1 MEQKFVLRDQI
12 KQYLLLQIQNGKL
25 PVGKTINLAALSR
38 ATGISVTP
46 IREALS
52 QLEHAQ
58 VLQAVPNRG
67 FVVAKLSKSEVKS
80 LIEIVAQLEV
90 MALENAAFE
99 ASEIAQLAT
108 LQTKMEEAGTIEKG
122 LVARFNFHNYLVQ
135 NCSNKVLL
143 QILKDLKLRLHFYEH
158 DFIKDIDFF
167 QKLTIQ
173 TRSVVEA
180 IQEDN
185 VPTAALILRM
195 HWMSI
200 LDHIKTQ
207 IIKNGSSSCL

>member
-1 MEQKFVLRDQI
+1 MGKLSVLRDTI
-12 KQYLLLQIQNGKL
+12 KAHLLLQIQNGKL
-25 PVGKTINLAALSR
+25 QVGKTINLAALSR

-52 QLEHAQ
+52 QLEQAQ

-67 FVVAKLSKSEVKS
+67 FVVAKLSKTEVKN

-90 MALENAAFE
+90 MALEHVEFNADE
-99 ASEIAQLAT
+99 MDVLGQL
-108 LQTKMEEAGTIEKG
+108 QSKMEMVDSLAEG
-122 LVARFNFHNYLVQ
+122 LTARFHFHNHLVQ
-135 NCSNKVLL
+135 HCTNKVLL
-143 QILKDLKLRLHFYEH
+143 QILKDLKLRLHFYEY
-158 DFIKDIDFF
+158 DFIQDFDFF
-167 QKLTIQ
+167 KKLSNQ

-180 IQEDN
+180 IEQDN

-200 LDHIKTQ
+200 LEHIEGQ
-207 IIKNGSSSCL
+207 INLKKG

>member
-1 MEQKFVLRDQI
+1 MGKRHVLRDSI
-12 KQYLLLQIQNGKL
+12 KEHLLFQIQNGEL
-25 PVGKTINLAALSR
+25 QVGKTINLAALSR

-67 FVVAKLSKSEVKS
+67 FVVAKLSKTEVKN

-90 MALENAAFE
+90 MAVEQ
-99 ASEIAQLAT
+99 SEFNSEEMEVLAR
-108 LQTKMEEAGTIEKG
+108 LQSKMEATTTIAEG
-122 LVARFNFHNYLVQ
+122 LSARFNFHNHLAKH
-135 NCSNKVLL
+135 CTNKVLL
-143 QILKDLKLRLHFYEH
+143 QILKDVKLRLHFYEH
-158 DFIKDIDFF
+158 DFIQDFEF
-167 QKLTIQ
+167 FKKLSAQ

-180 IQEDN
+180 IQQDN

-200 LDHIKTQ
+200 LEHIEAQ
-207 IIKNGSSSCL
+207 IHVKNS

>member
-1 MEQKFVLRDQI
+1 MGQRIVLRDKI
-12 KQYLLLQIQNGKL
+12 KKYLLLQIQNGELK
-25 PVGKTINLAALSR
+25 VGKTINLAALSR
-38 ATGISVTP
+38 NTGISVTP

-52 QLEHAQ
+52 QLEQAQ
-58 VLQAVPNRG
+58 VLQAIPNRG
-67 FVVAKLSKSEVKS
+67 FVVPKLSKSEVKN

-90 MALENAAFE
+90 MALENTTFIPPE
-99 ASEIAQLAT
+99 MDELST
-108 LQTKMEEAGTIEKG
+108 MQTKMEEAETIEKG
-122 LVARFNFHNYLVQ
+122 LVDRFNFHNHLVRQ
-135 NCSNKVLL
+135 CPNKVLL

-158 DFIKDIDFF
+158 DFFQDFDFF
-167 QKLTIQ
+167 KKLSIQ

-200 LDHIKTQ
+200 LEHIEGQ
-207 IIKNGSSSCL
+207 INVKKG

>member
-1 MEQKFVLRDQI
+1 MGKPSILRDRI
-12 KQYLLLQIQNGKL
+12 KEHLLLQIQKGELK
-25 PVGKTINLAALSR
+25 VGKTINLAALSR
-38 ATGISVTP
+38 DTGISVTP

-67 FVVAKLSKSEVKS
+67 FVVAKLSKTEVKN

-90 MALENAAFE
+90 MALEQAEFN
-99 ASEIAQLAT
+99 SEEMSVLGQL
-108 LQTKMEEAGTIEKG
+108 QSKMEAVDNLAEG
-122 LVARFNFHNYLVQ
+122 LTARFNFHNHLVQ
-135 NCSNKVLL
+135 HSTNKVLL
-143 QILKDLKLRLHFYEH
+143 QILKDLKLRLHFYEY
-158 DFIKDIDFF
+158 DFIQDFGF
-167 QKLTIQ
+167 FKNLSKQ

-180 IQEDN
+180 IQQDN

-200 LDHIKTQ
+200 LEHIEGQ
-207 IIKNGSSSCL
+207 ITI

>member
-1 MEQKFVLRDQI
+1 MAKLSILRDKI
-12 KQYLLLQIQNGKL
+12 KEHLLLQIQNGALK
-25 PVGKTINLAALSR
+25 VGKTINLAALSR
-38 ATGISVTP
+38 DTGVSVTP

-58 VLQAVPNRG
+58 VLQAIPNRG
-67 FVVAKLSKSEVKS
+67 FVVAKLSKTEVKN

-90 MALENAAFE
+90 MALENSAFDFDGMTV
-99 ASEIAQLAT
+99 LNT
-108 LQTKMEEAGTIEKG
+108 LQTKMENTESIAEG
-122 LVARFNFHNYLVQ
+122 LAIRYNFHNHLVRH
-135 NCSNKVLL
+135 CTNKILL

-158 DFIKDIDFF
+158 DFIQDFSF
-167 QKLTIQ
+167 FKKLSVQ

-200 LDHIKTQ
+200 LEHIGGQ
-207 IIKNGSSSCL
+207 IHIKNG

>member
-1 MEQKFVLRDQI
+1 MGKTLVLRDTI
-12 KQYLLLQIQNGKL
+12 KEHLLLQIQHGKL
-25 PVGKTINLAALSR
+25 QVGKTINLAALSR
-38 ATGISVTP
+38 DTGISVTP

-58 VLQAVPNRG
+58 VLKAVPNRG
-67 FVVAKLSKSEVKS
+67 FVVADLSKTEVKN

-90 MALENAAFE
+90 MALEHTQFNQGE
-99 ASEIAQLAT
+99 MKLLGQL
-108 LQTKMEEAGTIEKG
+108 QSKMEAVDTLPEG
-122 LVARFNFHNYLVQ
+122 LTARFHFHNHLVKPCTNQ
-135 NCSNKVLL
+135 VLL

-158 DFIKDIDFF
+158 DFIKNFDFF
-167 QKLTIQ
+167 KKLSHQ

-180 IQEDN
+180 IQQDN

-200 LDHIKTQ
+200 LEHIEGQ
-207 IIKNGSSSCL
+207 IKNKSH

>member
-1 MEQKFVLRDQI
+1 MGKLSVLRDTI
-12 KQYLLLQIQNGKL
+12 KAHLLLQIQNGEL
-25 PVGKTINLAALSR
+25 QVGKAINLAALSR

-67 FVVAKLSKSEVKS
+67 FVVAKLSKTEVKN

-90 MALENAAFE
+90 MALEHVEFNADE
-99 ASEIAQLAT
+99 MDVLGQL
-108 LQTKMEEAGTIEKG
+108 QSKMEMVDSLAEG
-122 LVARFNFHNYLVQ
+122 LTARFHFHNHLVQ
-135 NCSNKVLL
+135 HCTNKVLL
-143 QILKDLKLRLHFYEH
+143 QILKDLKLRLHFYEY
-158 DFIKDIDFF
+158 DFIQDFDFF
-167 QKLTIQ
+167 KKLSNQ

-180 IQEDN
+180 IEQDN
-185 VPTAALILRM
+185 VPTAVLILRM

-200 LDHIKTQ
+200 LEHIEGQ
-207 IIKNGSSSCL
+207 INLKKG

>member
-1 MEQKFVLRDQI
+1 MRQKSVLRNKI
-12 KQYLLLQIQNGKL
+12 KKHLLSQIQNGRLK
-25 PVGKTINLAALSR
+25 VGKTINLAALSR
-38 ATGISVTP
+38 ETGISVTP

-67 FVVAKLSKSEVKS
+67 FVVAKLSKAEIKN
-80 LIEIVAQLEV
+80 LIQIVAQLEV
-90 MALENAAFE
+90 MALENTTFE
-99 ASEIAQLAT
+99 SEEIKLLGT
-108 LQTKMEEAGTIEKG
+108 LQTKMEEATTIEEG
-122 LVARFNFHNYLVQ
+122 LADRFNFHNNLVRQ
-135 NCSNKVLL
+135 CNNRVLL

-158 DFIKDIDFF
+158 DFITDFDFF
-167 QKLTIQ
+167 QNLNIQ
-173 TRSVVEA
+173 TRSVIEA

-200 LDHIKTQ
+200 LDHIETQ
-207 IIKNGSSSCL
+207 IVKNG

>member
-1 MEQKFVLRDQI
+1 MGPRVVLRDKI
-12 KQYLLLQIQNGKL
+12 KEHLLLQIQNGELK
-25 PVGKTINLAALSR
+25 VGKTVNLAALSR

-58 VLQAVPNRG
+58 VLQAIPNRG
-67 FVVAKLSKSEVKS
+67 FMVAKLSKPEVKN

-90 MALENAAFE
+90 MALEHSEFNLHEMTILKQLQSEME
-99 ASEIAQLAT
+99 ASESLA
-108 LQTKMEEAGTIEKG
+108 EG
-122 LVARFNFHNYLVQ
+122 LTARFKFHNHLAQ
-135 NCSNKVLL
+135 HATNKVLL
-143 QILKDLKLRLHFYEH
+143 QILKDLKLRLHFYEY
-158 DFIKDIDFF
+158 DFIQDFEF
-167 QKLTIQ
+167 FKNLSIQ

-200 LDHIKTQ
+200 LDHIGGQ
-207 IIKNGSSSCL
+207 INVKKG

>member
-1 MEQKFVLRDQI
+1 MGKLSVLRDTI
-12 KQYLLLQIQNGKL
+12 KAHLLLQIQNGEL
-25 PVGKTINLAALSR
+25 QVGKTINLAALSR

-67 FVVAKLSKSEVKS
+67 FVVAKLSKTEVKN

-90 MALENAAFE
+90 MALEHVEFNADE
-99 ASEIAQLAT
+99 MDVLGQL
-108 LQTKMEEAGTIEKG
+108 QSKMEMVDSLAEG
-122 LVARFNFHNYLVQ
+122 LTARFHFHNHLVQ
-135 NCSNKVLL
+135 HCTNKVLL
-143 QILKDLKLRLHFYEH
+143 KILKDLKLRLHFYEY
-158 DFIKDIDFF
+158 DFIQDFDFF
-167 QKLTIQ
+167 KKLSNQ

-180 IQEDN
+180 IEQDN

-200 LDHIKTQ
+200 LEHIEGQ
-207 IIKNGSSSCL
+207 INLKKG

>member
-1 MEQKFVLRDQI
+1 MAKQSILRDKI
-12 KQYLLLQIQNGKL
+12 KAHLLLQIQNGALK
-25 PVGKTINLAALSR
+25 VGKTINLAALSR
-38 ATGISVTP
+38 DTGVSVTP

-52 QLEHAQ
+52 QLEQAQ
-58 VLQAVPNRG
+58 VLQAIPNRG
-67 FVVAKLSKSEVKS
+67 FVVAKLSKTEVKN

-90 MALENAAFE
+90 MALENSDFDFDE
-99 ASEIAQLAT
+99 MDLLKT
-108 LQTKMEEAGTIEKG
+108 LQTKMENTESIAEG
-122 LVARFNFHNYLVQ
+122 LAIRYNFHNQLVRH
-135 NCSNKVLL
+135 CTNKILL

-158 DFIKDIDFF
+158 DFIQDFSF
-167 QKLTIQ
+167 FKKLSAQ

-200 LDHIKTQ
+200 LEHIGGQ
-207 IIKNGSSSCL
+207 IHIKNG

>member
-1 MEQKFVLRDQI
+1 MGKTLVLRDKI
-12 KQYLLLQIQNGKL
+12 KEHLLFQIQNGEL
-25 PVGKTINLAALSR
+25 QVGKTINLAALSR

-58 VLQAVPNRG
+58 VLQAIPNRG
-67 FVVAKLSKSEVKS
+67 FMVAKLSKTEVKN

-90 MALENAAFE
+90 MALEQSEFNLEEMEGLGKLHSEME
-99 ASEIAQLAT
+99 AT
-108 LQTKMEEAGTIEKG
+108 TTITEG
-122 LVARFNFHNYLVQ
+122 LRARFNFHNELVQ
-135 NCSNKVLL
+135 HCTNKVLL
-143 QILKDLKLRLHFYEH
+143 QILKDLKLRLHFYEYDLIR
-158 DFIKDIDFF
+158 DFGFF
-167 QKLTIQ
+167 KKLSVQ

-180 IQEDN
+180 IKEDN

-200 LDHIKTQ
+200 LEHIESQ
-207 IIKNGSSSCL
+207 ISVKKG